1 MIRNIIFFVF
11 STFFTLNIKKID
23 KNNRI
28 LLSLRLQSVSEV
40 RDKSMEEKDPISHD
54 HGCASSGDVK
64 KVINLYNRGEEA
76 IEYLNLYLKKA
87 KEVGD
92 KHGEGNAY
100 GSLGNAYHRL
110 GDFKKAIEYHNLA
123 LKIAKEVGD
132 KHGEGNI
139 YGSLGNDYHRLGDFK
154 KAIEHHNL
162 ALKIAKEV
170 GDKNGE
176 GNAYGSLGNAYH
188 RLGDLKKAIEY
199 HNLALKI
206 AKEVGDKHGEGVG
219 YGNLGNAY
227 FSLGDFKKTIEYH
240 NLALK
245 IVKEVGDKHGEGRTY
260 GNLGNAYHRLGD
272 LKKAIEY
279 HNLALKIA
287 KEVGDKHGEGGTY
300 GKLGNDY
307 HRLGDFKKAI
317 EYHNLDLKIAEKVGD
332 EHGEGNAYGNLGNAY
347 QSLGDF
353 KKAIE
358 YHNLA
363 LKIAKEVGDKHGES
377 NAYGSLGNAYQ
388 SLGDSK
394 KAIEHHNLHLKIA
407 KEVGDKHGEGGAY
420 GNLGNAYDSLGD
432 FKKAIEYH
440 NLALEIVKEV
450 GDKQW
455 EGGAYGN
462 LGNAYQSLGD
472 FKKAIEY
479 HNLALKI
486 AKEVGDKHGEG
497 GTYGNLGN
505 VYESLGDF
513 KKAIEYYN
521 LHFKIANE
529 VGDKHGEGVAYGNL
543 GHVYDSLG
551 DFKKAIEYYNLH
563 LKIAK
568 EVGDKRGEGC
578 TYGNLGNAYHR
589 LGDFKKAVEYHNL
602 DLKIAKEVGDKHG
615 EGGAYG
621 NLGNAYNSL
630 GDFKKAMEYHNLALK
645 IAKEVGDK
653 FFEAMAYSSLGC
665 VFELQGGLPKAV
677 EHYQA
682 SIKLF
687 DSLRVLLK
695 SKDEWK
701 VNFRNQHQ
709 MAYTGLWR
717 VLVEQGN
724 VDEALFVAE
733 KGRAQALTDLM
744 ESSFCGGT
752 SHHKG
757 EDEDF
762 TVLKNVPS
770 NTVFQAVDKANVN
783 LWVVSEGK
791 QVRLRQSKLKGF
803 VSENSGVSQSFESF
817 MLDVYTQL
825 GVRSNVRCEN
835 RSLDALREGR
845 SKVDEKTKEAN
856 PQPHIQQDGCLSTLF
871 DVVMKPVADLIEG
884 DELLIIPDGP
894 LWIAP
899 YAALKDGNSKY
910 LCESFTIR
918 VAPSLASLRL
928 IADCPDDY
936 HKSSDALLVGDPWV
950 SEVTNSKG
958 EKVLEQLPCAKE
970 EVEMI
975 GKILNITPITG
986 RQATKREVLKRLS
999 SVSLVHFAA
1008 HGCPETGQIALTPDL
1023 DRIST
1028 VPTEKEDYILTIR
1041 DVLNVQLRAKL
1052 VVLSCCHSGRGEIKA
1067 EGVVGIARAFMGAGA
1082 RSVVVSLWAIDDEA
1096 TLQFMN
1102 CFYQHLAEG
1111 KPTSKSLNL
1120 AMKSLRESDEFHD
1133 IKYWA
1138 PFMLIG
1144 DDLTF
1149 DLMAKERE
1157 NLNRKSNK

>member
-1 MIRNIIFFVF
+1 
-11 STFFTLNIKKID
+11 
-23 KNNRI
+23 
-28 LLSLRLQSVSEV
+28 
-40 RDKSMEEKDPISHD
+40 MEEKDPISHD
-54 HGCASSGDVK
+54 HGSASSGDVK
-64 KVINLYNRGEEA
+64 KVIDLYSRGEEA
-76 IEYLNLYLKKA
+76 IEYFNLYLKKA

-92 KHGEGNAY
+92 KHEEGNAY
-100 GSLGNAYHRL
+100 CNLGNAYDRL
-110 GDFKKAIEYHNLA
+110 GDFKKAIEYHNLH

-132 KHGEGNI
+132 KHGKGNACGNLGNA
-139 YGSLGNDYHRLGDFK
+139 YDSLGDIKKAIEYHNLHLKIAKEVGDKHGKGGACGNLGNAYRRLGDFK
-154 KAIEHHNL
+154 KAIE
-162 ALKIAKEV
+162 
-170 GDKNGE
+170 
-176 GNAYGSLGNAYH
+176 
-188 RLGDLKKAIEY
+188 Y
-199 HNLALKI
+199 HNLHLKI
-206 AKEVGDKHGEGVG
+206 AKEVGDKHGEGV
-219 YGNLGNAY
+219 A
-227 FSLGDFKKTIEYH
+227 
-240 NLALK
+240 
-245 IVKEVGDKHGEGRTY
+245 Y
-260 GNLGNAYHRLGD
+260 GNLGNAYHSLGD

-279 HNLALKIA
+279 HNLHLKIA
-287 KEVGDKHGEGGTY
+287 KEVGVKHGEGGAY
-300 GKLGNDY
+300 NNLGNAY
-307 HRLGDFKKAI
+307 QILGDFKKAI
-317 EYHNLDLKIAEKVGD
+317 EY
-332 EHGEGNAYGNLGNAY
+332 
-347 QSLGDF
+347 
-353 KKAIE
+353 
-358 YHNLA
+358 
-363 LKIAKEVGDKHGES
+363 
-377 NAYGSLGNAYQ
+377 
-388 SLGDSK
+388 
-394 KAIEHHNLHLKIA
+394 HNLHLKIA

-420 GNLGNAYDSLGD
+420 GNLGNAFHRLGD
-432 FKKAIEYH
+432 IKKAIEYH
-440 NLALEIVKEV
+440 NL
-450 GDKQW
+450 
-455 EGGAYGN
+455 
-462 LGNAYQSLGD
+462 
-472 FKKAIEY
+472 
-479 HNLALKI
+479 HLKI

-497 GTYGNLGN
+497 DAYGNLGSA
-505 VYESLGDF
+505 YGRLGDF
-513 KKAIEYYN
+513 KKAIEYHN
-521 LHFKIANE
+521 LDLKIAEE
-529 VGDKHGEGVAYGNL
+529 VGDKHGEGGAYGNL
-543 GHVYDSLG
+543 GNAYHSLGDLKKAIEYHNLHLKIAKEIGDKHGEGGVYGNLGKAYDRLG
-551 DFKKAIEYYNLH
+551 DFKKAIEYQNLH
-563 LKIAK
+563 
-568 EVGDKRGEGC
+568 
-578 TYGNLGNAYHR
+578 
-589 LGDFKKAVEYHNL
+589 
-602 DLKIAKEVGDKHG
+602 LKIAKEVGDKHG

-621 NLGNAYNSL
+621 NLGNAYHSL
-630 GDFKKAMEYHNLALK
+630 GDLKKAIEYHNLHLKIAKEIGDKHGEGGAYGNLGNAYHSLGGFKKAIEYQNLHLK

-653 FFEAMAYSSLGC
+653 HGEGGAYGHLGNAYLSLGNFKKAIEYQNLHLKIAKEVGDKCLEAEAYYLLGC
-665 VFELQGGLPKAV
+665 VFELQGGMPKAV

-682 SIKLF
+682 SINLF
-687 DSLRVLLK
+687 NSLRALLK

-701 VNFRNQHQ
+701 VNFRNRHQ

-717 VLVEQGN
+717 VLAEQGN
-724 VDEALFVAE
+724 VDEALFFAE

-752 SHHKG
+752 SYHKG
-757 EDEDF
+757 EDEDCA
-762 TVLKNVPS
+762 VLKNVPS
-770 NTVFQAVDKANVN
+770 NTVFQAVDEANVN

-791 QVRLRQSKLKGF
+791 QVQLRKSKLKGF
-803 VSENSGVSQSFESF
+803 VSENSESSQSFESF
-817 MLDVYTQL
+817 MLGVYTQL

-856 PQPHIQQDGCLSTLF
+856 PQPHIQQDECLSTLY
-871 DVVMKPVADLIEG
+871 DIAMKPVADLIEG

-910 LCESFTIR
+910 LCESFTTR

-936 HKSSDALLVGDPWV
+936 HKSSGALLVGDPWV
-950 SEVTNSKG
+950 SEVTNSEG

-1008 HGCPETGQIALTPDL
+1008 HGCPETGEIALTPDL

-1096 TLQFMN
+1096 TLQFMK
-1102 CFYQHLAEG
+1102 CFYQHLAES

-1138 PFMLIG
+1138 PFLLVG

>member
-1 MIRNIIFFVF
+1 
-11 STFFTLNIKKID
+11 
-23 KNNRI
+23 
-28 LLSLRLQSVSEV
+28 
-40 RDKSMEEKDPISHD
+40 MEEKDPISHD
-54 HGCASSGDVK
+54 HSSASSGDVK
-64 KVINLYNRGEEA
+64 KVIGLYNRGEEA

-92 KHGEGNAY
+92 KHGEGNVYGNLGNAYHRLGDFKEAIEYHNLHLKIAKEVGDKHGEGNAY
-100 GSLGNAYHRL
+100 GNLGNAYHRL
-110 GDFKKAIEYHNLA
+110 GDFKKAIEYHNLY

-132 KHGEGNI
+132 KHGEGN
-139 YGSLGNDYHRLGDFK
+139 
-154 KAIEHHNL
+154 A
-162 ALKIAKEV
+162 
-170 GDKNGE
+170 
-176 GNAYGSLGNAYH
+176 
-188 RLGDLKKAIEY
+188 
-199 HNLALKI
+199 
-206 AKEVGDKHGEGVG
+206 

-227 FSLGDFKKTIEYH
+227 FSLGDFKK
-240 NLALK
+240 
-245 IVKEVGDKHGEGRTY
+245 
-260 GNLGNAYHRLGD
+260 
-272 LKKAIEY
+272 AI
-279 HNLALKIA
+279 
-287 KEVGDKHGEGGTY
+287 
-300 GKLGNDY
+300 DY
-307 HRLGDFKKAI
+307 
-317 EYHNLDLKIAEKVGD
+317 
-332 EHGEGNAYGNLGNAY
+332 
-347 QSLGDF
+347 
-353 KKAIE
+353 
-358 YHNLA
+358 
-363 LKIAKEVGDKHGES
+363 
-377 NAYGSLGNAYQ
+377 
-388 SLGDSK
+388 
-394 KAIEHHNLHLKIA
+394 HNLHLKIA
-407 KEVGDKHGEGGAY
+407 KEVGDKHGEGRAY
-420 GNLGNAYDSLGD
+420 GNLGNAYHRLGD
-432 FKKAIEYH
+432 LKKAKEYH
-440 NLALEIVKEV
+440 NL
-450 GDKQW
+450 
-455 EGGAYGN
+455 
-462 LGNAYQSLGD
+462 
-472 FKKAIEY
+472 
-479 HNLALKI
+479 HLKI

-497 GTYGNLGN
+497 SAYGNVGN
-505 VYESLGDF
+505 AYDSLGDL
-513 KKAIEYYN
+513 KKAIEYHN
-521 LHFKIANE
+521 LCH
-529 VGDKHGEGVAYGNL
+529 
-543 GHVYDSLG
+543 
-551 DFKKAIEYYNLH
+551 
-563 LKIAK
+563 KIAK
-568 EVGDKRGEGC
+568 EVGDKQGEGNA
-578 TYGNLGNAYHR
+578 YGNLGNAYHR
-589 LGDFKKAVEYHNL
+589 LGDFKKAIEYHNLHLKIAKEVGDKHGEGLAYGNLGNAYRRLGDFKKAIEYHNLHLKIAKEVGDKYGEGRAYGNLGNAYHRLGDFKRAIEYHNL

-621 NLGNAYNSL
+621 NLGNAYFSL
-630 GDFKKAMEYHNLALK
+630 GDFKKAIEYHNLHLK

-653 FFEAMAYSSLGC
+653 HGVGNAYGNLGNAYFSLGDFKKAIEYHNLDLKIAKEVGDKHGEGRAYGNLGNAYRRLGDFKKAIEYHNLHLKIAREVGNKHGEGRAYGNLGIAYGRLGDFEKAIEYHNLDLKIAKEVGDKHGEGSAYGNLGNAYFSLGDFKKAIEYHNLNLKIAKKVGDKSMEAIAYCSLGC

-682 SIKLF
+682 SINLF
-687 DSLRVLLK
+687 NSLRVLLK

-701 VNFRNQHQ
+701 VNFRNQYQ
-709 MAYTGLWR
+709 TAYTGLWR

-724 VDEALFVAE
+724 IDEALFVAE
-733 KGRAQALTDLM
+733 KGRAQALSDLM
-744 ESSFCGGT
+744 ESSFCGEA
-752 SHHKG
+752 SQHKAG
-757 EDEDF
+757 DEDLAVTAKSTSIWMKRF
-762 TVLKNVPS
+762 SKVLKSVPS

-791 QVRLRQSKLKGF
+791 QVQLRQSKLKGF
-803 VSENSGVSQSFESF
+803 VSENSGSSQSFESF
-817 MLDVYTQL
+817 MLGVYTQL

-835 RSLDALREGR
+835 RSLDALREGH

-856 PQPHIQQDGCLSTLF
+856 PQPHIQQDGCLSTLY
-871 DVVMKPVADLIEG
+871 DIVMKPVADLIEG

-899 YAALKDGNSKY
+899 YAALKDGKSKY

-936 HKSSDALLVGDPWV
+936 HKSSGALLVGDPWV
-950 SEVTNSKG
+950 SEVTNSEG

-1008 HGCPETGQIALTPDL
+1008 HGCPETGEIALTPDL

-1096 TLQFMN
+1096 TLQFMK

-1138 PFMLIG
+1138 PFILIG

-1157 NLNRKSNK
+1157 NLNRKSNKRENLFFSSQKNEVGTWKV